1 MLVVP
6 RETIYEKTMR
16 LLMTAD
22 QNVVP
27 MDEDMDED
35 EDIATDIVGQKSIL
49 DFFGRK
55 RAEMMDE
62 DLDL

>member
-1 MLVVP
+1 MVP

>member
-1 MLVVP
+1 MLVVA

-55 RAEMMDE
+55 REEPMDE